1 MLPEFLGE
9 FRAPLE
15 RYKLDYVK
23 IVATSLPTSESL
35 PLLQSKFLGKPFL
48 PVGTPYPRDEKE
60 QPMLLLAQLN
70 FAEIPALA
78 GFPTAGILQFF
89 ISPTEWY
96 NAEDYRVLYHAATDA
111 QPQTDFSFL
120 TNDLYADSPIRA
132 EHSLAF
138 SLATEYGGAED
149 CRFDMSFGGKS
160 YYEYENTLPKEQKE
174 ELDTYCNNSGHRIG
188 GYAYFTQGDPR
199 ENDPKFQDD
208 VQLLQIDMDDKIMFG
223 DSGLGHFFIS
233 PAALAAKQFDQ
244 AYFYWDCC

>member
-23 IVATSLPTSESL
+23 ILATPVPAGESL
-35 PLLQSKFLGKPFL
+35 PLLQSKFLGQPFL
-48 PVGTPYPRDEKE
+48 PVGTPHPHDEKG

-78 GFPTAGILQFF
+78 GFPTTGILQFF
-89 ISPTEWY
+89 ASPTEWY
-96 NAEDYRVLYHAATDA
+96 DTEDYKVLYHAATDA
-111 QPQTDFSFL
+111 EPQTDFSFL
-120 TNDLYADSPIRA
+120 TSALYEDSPIYK
-132 EHSLAF
+132 EHALAF

-149 CRFDMSFGGKS
+149 CRFDMAFGDKD
-160 YYEYENTLPKEQKE
+160 YYEYQATLAKAQQE
-174 ELDTYCNNSGHRIG
+174 ELDDYCNNSGHRLG

-199 ENDPKFQDD
+199 EHEPNGQTD
-208 VQLLQIDMDDKIMFG
+208 VQLLQIDTDEEIMFG
-223 DSGLGHFFIS
+223 DAGLAHLFIS
-233 PAALAAKQFDQ
+233 PAALANKQFDQ

>member
-1 MLPEFLGE
+1 MLPDFLGE

-23 IVATSLPTSESL
+23 VLATPLPAGESL
-35 PLLQSKFLGKPFL
+35 PLLQSKFLGHPYL
-48 PVGTPYPRDEKE
+48 PVGMPYPHDEKG

-78 GFPTAGILQFF
+78 GFPTTGILQFF
-89 ISPTEWY
+89 VSPTEWY
-96 NAEDYRVLYHAATDA
+96 DAEDCQVLYHPATTAPA
-111 QPQTDFSFL
+111 QIDFSFL
-120 TNDLYADSPIRA
+120 TSDLYADSPIRA

-149 CRFDMSFGGKS
+149 CRFDMTFGGKD
-160 YYEYENTLPKEQKE
+160 YYEYLETLPLEQQE
-174 ELDTYCNNSGHRIG
+174 ELDTYCNNSGHRLG
-188 GYAYFTQGDPR
+188 GYAYFTQRDPR
-199 ENDPKFQDD
+199 EHDSDRQAD
-208 VQLLQIDMDDKIMFG
+208 VQLLQIDIDEQIMFG

>member
-23 IVATSLPTSESL
+23 ILATPVPAGKSL
-35 PLLQSKFLGKPFL
+35 PLLQSKFLGQPYL
-48 PVGTPYPRDEKE
+48 PVGTPYPHDEKG

-70 FAEIPALA
+70 FVEIPALA
-78 GFPTAGILQFF
+78 GFPAKGILQFF

-96 NAEDYRVLYHAATDA
+96 SAEDYRVLYHEATEA

-120 TNDLYADSPIRA
+120 TSDLYEDSPIRA

-149 CRFDMSFGGKS
+149 CRFDMSFGGKR
-160 YYEYENTLPKEQKE
+160 YYKYQETLTKKQRE
-174 ELDTYCNNSGHRIG
+174 ELDTYCNNSGHRLG

-199 ENDPKFQDD
+199 DNDPALLDD
-208 VQLLQIDMDDKIMFG
+208 VQLLQIDVDKQIMFG

-233 PAALAAKQFDQ
+233 PAALAARQFDQ

>member
-9 FRAPLE
+9 FRASLE
-15 RYKLDYVK
+15 RYKLEYVK
-23 IVATSLPTSESL
+23 ILATPVPPGKSLS
-35 PLLQSKFLGKPFL
+35 LLQSKFLGHPFL
-48 PVGTPYPRDEKE
+48 PVGTPYPHDEKG

-78 GFPTAGILQFF
+78 GFPTTGILQFF
-89 ISPTEWY
+89 LSPTEWY
-96 NAEDYRVLYHAATDA
+96 DAEDYQVLYHAATVA

-120 TNDLYADSPIRA
+120 TSDLYTDSPIRA
-132 EHSLAF
+132 EHSLTF

-149 CRFDMSFGGKS
+149 CRFDMTFDGKN
-160 YYEYENTLPKEQKE
+160 YYEYENTLSEEQQE
-174 ELDTYCNNSGHRIG
+174 ELDAYCNNSGHRLG

-199 ENDPKFQDD
+199 ENGPELQED
-208 VQLLQIDMDDKIMFG
+208 VQLLQIDVDKKIMFG

-233 PAALAAKQFDQ
+233 PATLAARQFDQ

>member
-23 IVATSLPTSESL
+23 ILAAPVPAGESL
-35 PLLQSKFLGKPFL
+35 PLRQSKFLGQPYL
-48 PVGTPYPRDEKE
+48 PVGTPYPHDEKG
-60 QPMLLLAQLN
+60 QPMLLVAQLN

-78 GFPTAGILQFF
+78 GFPSTGILQFF

-96 NAEDYRVLYHAATDA
+96 NADDYQVLYHAATDA
-111 QPQTDFSFL
+111 PPQTDFSFL
-120 TNDLYADSPIRA
+120 TSKLYEDSPIHV

-149 CRFDMSFGGKS
+149 CRFDMSFGGKD
-160 YYEYENTLPKEQKE
+160 YYEYQETLPEAQRE
-174 ELDTYCNNSGHRIG
+174 LLDTYCGNAGHRLG

-199 ENDPKFQDD
+199 QPEPAGQTD
-208 VQLLQIDMDDKIMFG
+208 VQLLQIDVDEEIMFG

-233 PAALAAKQFDQ
+233 PAALAARQFDQ

>member
-23 IVATSLPTSESL
+23 IVATPLPTSESL

-120 TNDLYADSPIRA
+120 TSDLYADSPIRA

-160 YYEYENTLPKEQKE
+160 YYGYENTLPKEQKE

-199 ENDPKFQDD
+199 ENDPKLQDD

>member
-23 IVATSLPTSESL
+23 ILATPMPAGKSL
-35 PLLQSKFLGKPFL
+35 PLLQSKFLGQPYL
-48 PVGTPYPRDEKE
+48 PVGTPYPRDEKG

-96 NAEDYRVLYHAATDA
+96 DAEDYRVLYHAATDA
-111 QPQTDFSFL
+111 PPQTDFSFL
-120 TNDLYADSPIRA
+120 TSDLYEESPILA
-132 EHSLAF
+132 EHRLAF
-138 SLATEYGGAED
+138 SLATEYGGAGD
-149 CRFDMSFGGKS
+149 CRFDMHFGDKD
-160 YYEYENTLPKEQKE
+160 YYEYENTLPKAQQE
-174 ELDTYCNNSGHRIG
+174 ELDTYCNNSGHRLG

-199 ENDPKFQDD
+199 ENGLELQDD

-223 DSGLGHFFIS
+223 DSGLGHLFIN
-233 PAALAAKQFDQ
+233 PAALAEKQFDQ

>member
-1 MLPEFLGE
+1 MLPDFLGE

-23 IVATSLPTSESL
+23 ILATSVLAGESL
-35 PLLQSKFLGKPFL
+35 PLQQSKFLGKPFL
-48 PVGTPYPRDEKE
+48 PVGTPYPHDEKG

-78 GFPTAGILQFF
+78 DFPTTGILQFF
-89 ISPTEWY
+89 VSPTEWY
-96 NAEDYRVLYHAATDA
+96 DAEDYQVLFHPSTTA

-120 TNDLYADSPIRA
+120 PSDIAAHSPIRA
-132 EHSLAF
+132 EHALAF
-138 SLATEYGGAED
+138 SLATEYGGAGD
-149 CRFDMSFGGKS
+149 CRFDMSFGGKD
-160 YYEYENTLPKEQKE
+160 YYEYEKTLTKEQQDQ
-174 ELDTYCNNSGHRIG
+174 LDSYCNNSGHRLG

-199 ENDPKFQDD
+199 EYGTDRQAD
-208 VQLLQIDMDDKIMFG
+208 VQLLQIDIDEQIMFG

-233 PAALAAKQFDQ
+233 PAALVARQFDQ

>member
-23 IVATSLPTSESL
+23 ILATPMPAGKSL
-35 PLLQSKFLGKPFL
+35 PLLQSKFLGQPYL
-48 PVGTPYPRDEKE
+48 PVGTPYPRDEKG

-96 NAEDYRVLYHAATDA
+96 DAEDYRVLYHAATDA
-111 QPQTDFSFL
+111 PPQTDFSFL
-120 TNDLYADSPIRA
+120 TSDLYEESPILA
-132 EHSLAF
+132 EHRLAF
-138 SLATEYGGAED
+138 SLATEYGGAGD
-149 CRFDMSFGGKS
+149 CRFDMRFGDKD
-160 YYEYENTLPKEQKE
+160 YYEYENTLPKAQQE
-174 ELDTYCNNSGHRIG
+174 ELDTYCNNSGHRLG

-199 ENDPKFQDD
+199 ENSLELQDD

-223 DSGLGHFFIS
+223 DSGLGHLFIN
-233 PAALAAKQFDQ
+233 PAALAEKQFDQ